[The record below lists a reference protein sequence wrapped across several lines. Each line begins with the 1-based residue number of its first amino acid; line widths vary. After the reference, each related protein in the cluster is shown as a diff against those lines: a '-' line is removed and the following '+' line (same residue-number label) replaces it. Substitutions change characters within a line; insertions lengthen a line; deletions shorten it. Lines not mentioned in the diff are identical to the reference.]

1 MSSEANVVSRELLSS
16 ESVDQVFRIDGSDT
30 EPDLQRRKQVQPQ
43 LEFSW
48 MPSQIWQEMPLALS
62 CWEVLNVYTV
72 IVNTHLGE

>member
-43 LEFSW
+43 LEFS
-48 MPSQIWQEMPLALS
+48 
-62 CWEVLNVYTV
+62 
-72 IVNTHLGE
+72 